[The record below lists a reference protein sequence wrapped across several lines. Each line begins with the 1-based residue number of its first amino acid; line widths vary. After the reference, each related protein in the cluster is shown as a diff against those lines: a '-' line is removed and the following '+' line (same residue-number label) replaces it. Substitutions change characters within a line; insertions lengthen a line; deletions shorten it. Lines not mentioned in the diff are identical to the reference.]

1 MRKIGNY
8 HTRITPER
16 RLMRLKSFHQHF
28 VRGSIVK
35 HVRNLKH
42 IVFLCLFILGIAIF
56 GAFSCPVGAQ
66 TPEIAQQEDETT
78 ETTDEVVE
86 AESPDSG
93 QIPPADL
100 EQAPTSQRPM
110 RNFLFLHDTS
120 KNMRKKKRIA
130 LMQDVIRRLLNNA
143 SSDSRAGLYAF
154 GHRFEENGPDACQDV
169 EAILPVDD
177 LQLNREDLDTQL
189 NMLSEPPLGGG
200 APIGLAL
207 SQGIDALRNLEG
219 PKELT
224 AFGVDLQECKDN
236 IVGVMQSACQVS
248 NLHVTLV
255 GIGLRRDLQVLQ
267 EAGVDKLEC
276 VDIINV
282 TTTEEGEDLPNS
294 LLTRLSIQFKNAED
308 QLLDPAPGGELLL
321 TLALSDNQK
330 KPVVVRQ
337 KVKNADMKGESIETV
352 GLSEGTY
359 LLDLSYGGHDIRAK
373 KEIVINN
380 REEVVE
386 VIRLGKMLV
395 DVTDFSGGAVADT
408 MITDMEITLF
418 DADKPIR
425 SASGTAKAAFDLLPG
440 DQYKI
445 EVTYAVGGKRQTV
458 ESQALISIRE
468 GNHQNVTIALPVG
481 SLAGRIVDMQGVPV
495 GKAGVTLTAAG
506 ANSGQNAFSQSL
518 TADEQGNFFFS
529 DVASGNYTLTL
540 STKGYERRGPE
551 FTLIGGKIN
560 ALGDVQLFQG
570 IETSV
575 TSSSGKSLDDATVTI
590 VEKATGA
597 SIPVIRFGN
606 VYRNAS
612 LIPDGDYAVSV
623 EHPDHQGASRDVT
636 YQKKDLVVDAAFTIP
651 YYVTVVGNVVNTRGD
666 ALPDARLLSQN
677 IRAVVAPLPGEKFAY
692 GDAEGKIRARL
703 AVSSEGEEQLSV
715 VWNDAYNQSYRK
727 DITVALPNA
736 PQEISI
742 GTLVIPMN
750 FLTLELT
757 NIVGEPIDADSILLT
772 HQQTGQSGIR
782 LNAQTA
788 GHYESA
794 PLLDGDYTMRVMK
807 QGYQDV
813 EQQIALQGGE
823 TKGRAV
829 TLHNYVTVRGT
840 LVDAKQNRIPDAVVT
855 FQQTHGKLTT
865 QLPVITGKDGRFQA
879 TLLAEGV
886 GQETFLIIWKSAG
899 SGNEYQAAGSF
910 ELSKEPIHK
919 FLPLELGM
927 HEIPANF
934 IRLEVRDVSG
944 RGLPGADVQFIS
956 RSGVA
961 AKSVELGSGMYESL
975 DLADGTY
982 NITVNKA
989 GYKENIIVPDI
1000 SVGKDRRQADA
1011 GHVVLPHYATM
1022 TGTILNG
1029 KDEGVP
1035 NVELFLGGEHS
1046 EQLEQCRTDQA
1057 GRFSTV
1063 ILVNG
1068 TGRETWKASWQGEK
1082 FVTQGAFDLPAQ
1094 PKVTTNIG
1102 EARLPVNFVTIPVH
1116 DIRGKA
1122 LTGVDVQIRARQHAP
1137 GEAEPLNIEEIEPGV
1152 YQAQHLPDG
1161 DYAFSFAKEGFETGR
1176 TLDVNVSGGMHST
1189 PQPVRL
1195 GYYVTVNGV
1204 IFNGKMDPV
1213 NHAAIRAKGLSSTLL
1228 LPQPA
1233 EPQEEPP
1240 VEPAPTPTP
1249 EASATPDQPQLPLLY
1264 SDEHGA
1270 FTAQFLVTAPEKEQ
1284 LEISWEGKFTTLFD
1298 LDLTNGPEQQRATF
1312 KLPINFVTVQV
1323 NDISKKPLSGVVVTI
1338 ENDVQEEAFTLQE
1351 TTPGSYQSEGI
1362 SDGSYTISVSKEN
1375 YQTTTRLLE
1384 VQFGEQQGVACQLNH
1399 YITVKGHVLD
1409 GKRDGVS
1416 AAVIAFAESKA
1427 LAEDKVI
1434 SGTDGAFEARLLVR
1448 DIGRESGEISWMG
1461 KHGTFRKSF
1470 WLDLPVEPKEIV
1482 LADDQALLPINYLS
1496 LELKSV
1502 AATGI
1507 PGATVK
1513 LRHLASGNLIEARD
1527 NDNGNYEGEELFD
1540 GLYDVEIS
1548 KEQYQ
1553 SITLSNISLSGGEH
1567 KRDVIVPK
1575 FLHHITI
1582 SGVVVNGKSQGVRDA
1597 LVSIRGPKKLQNCE
1611 PFRTREDGSFTL
1623 EALVTDVG
1631 SETLDVA
1638 WNDIYAT
1645 SLPIK
1650 LPFLP
1655 EQVKLDAIR
1664 LPINFISVRIV
1675 DIYNQPVSDAAVS
1688 FSPKQGDNVAAESLY
1703 GGQEAD
1709 AGTYESS
1716 DLPNQSYLV
1725 VVQKEGYHQQE
1736 YPEIAVKDGQAVSN
1750 LAIELRHV
1758 VTLKGRVTD
1767 GKGRGVPHAVVNLDQ
1782 KATLQSAAVIET
1794 DAAGNFAARVQ
1805 VTGSGED
1812 MLNVAYRVRNESNRP
1827 LFELLKKFIP
1837 LNQPGEQ
1844 DFGELRLPI
1853 NFIPA
1858 QIHDVIGRPIEH
1870 AEVAIVPSDNEN
1882 EATNGSAPLEIAYA
1896 GEGKYEGEYVKDG
1909 TYKLLVTK
1917 EGYQSQQAEVTVAGG
1932 QVAAETSFTMP
1943 HYVTL
1948 SGMVV
1953 EGKHDGVANALIEF
1967 GSAENLILSA
1977 AEAQDVALTTPV
1989 TTDIRGQFRVKMLV
2003 KKAGTQQAKAIWN
2016 NVYVKDFSFL
2026 LPDSPDSNL
2035 SLPETVRLPINFA
2048 PFRITN
2054 ILGQGL
2060 SGVDIQLRQEKADAA
2075 SNLLANPLGNGLY
2088 EARELLD
2095 GTYAVNVRKDGYQEM
2110 TGTFSVKEGEAL
2122 AEQRF
2127 ALPHYV
2133 TVLGSVVNGKGEG
2146 VKGATITLA
2155 GSSSSL
2161 LRPEEAILT
2170 GDDGSFRADVLVTGS
2185 SGNPLKETLKVAWS
2199 DSASPGKTLFEL
2211 THEFLLPELPQL
2223 INVGMLALPANFYDV
2238 AVNDIA
2244 GRGLSGVK
2252 VTFTDEQAREFAAQ
2266 EINSGL
2272 YEGQN
2277 LPNGA
2282 YAVSVS
2288 KEGYQPTQRESVVVT
2303 DAAENDAEERAA
2315 PLTFALPYYVK
2326 IQGTAVDGKGQQM
2339 ASDIALSLLGG
2350 HSHLIA
2356 DSVAID
2362 EAGNFSADV
2371 LVNKQGTEVLNL
2383 SWTGEHGDYVR
2394 SLPFTLP
2401 DTPKTIDFQRVTLP
2415 INFIPIDV
2423 KNLSGA
2429 GVTEATVTLS
2439 HIQSG
2444 QEIVAKEIGNGMYEG
2459 QLLLDGGYEI
2469 GVAKDG
2475 YKASE
2480 RVRVNVA
2487 NGIVSETVGFR
2498 LRHYVWITGVATNG
2512 NGKGVNDPIIELD
2525 QERSIERLK
2534 RSDLTGKFE
2543 VQLEV
2548 SEIGNERMHVS
2559 WNNKYRI
2566 PVVFELPE
2574 KPESHDLGDIRLPI
2588 NFISFVVTDVSGS
2601 TLPDVTVKIESVPSG
2616 LAQRFKTDQ
2625 NGFCKSDDLPNGQYQ
2640 IAVSKSGYQEERRV
2654 VNIRD
2659 GNHVALRFTLP
2670 HYVTIKGTIKDIL
2683 QQPVGNANVIFEEF
2697 FDSNQQKLRTVSN
2710 PLSGQFEQRLLI
2722 DDARFLER
2730 QKGHFVVEK
2739 DGIRDMFTFKI
2750 PTQPNQTITYTTLL
2764 FPVSYLYGK
2773 VVDKDVRAI
2782 PLSDAQITLTPVSDL
2797 LYKDAEMAE
2806 TDESAGASQPLKIA
2820 TDSLGAFTLSRLPN
2834 GEYKIV
2840 IEKDGYATYED
2851 FLRISG
2857 LLQEQ
2862 EFALR
2867 KE

>member
-1 MRKIGNY
+1 MKQVRY
-8 HTRITPER
+8 
-16 RLMRLKSFHQHF
+16 LKN
-28 VRGSIVK
+28 I
-35 HVRNLKH
+35 
-42 IVFLCLFILGIAIF
+42 IFLCMFISGIA
-56 GAFSCPVGAQ
+56 AFSRLLIAQ
-66 TPEIAQQEDETT
+66 TPEIAQQEDDTT
-78 ETTDEVVE
+78 ETSDDTIE
-86 AESPDSG
+86 AESPDG
-93 QIPPADL
+93 
-100 EQAPTSQRPM
+100 EQTPLPNLDQESAIQRPM
-110 RNFLFLHDTS
+110 RNFLFIHDTS
-120 KNMRKKKRIA
+120 KNMRKRKRIA
-130 LMQDVIRRLLNNA
+130 MMQDAIRRLLNNA
-143 SSDSRAGLYAF
+143 SPDSRAGLYAF
-154 GHRFEENGPDACQDV
+154 GHRFEEDGPDACQDV
-169 EAILPVDD
+169 EAILPVDE
-177 LQLNREDLDTQL
+177 LQFNREDFDTQL
-189 NMLSEPPLGGG
+189 NLLSDPPLGGG

-207 SQGIDALRNLEG
+207 SQGIDALRNLTE
-219 PKELT
+219 PKEVTL
-224 AFGVDLQECKDN
+224 FGVDLQECKKDD
-236 IVGVMQSACQVS
+236 IVGVLQTACQVP

-267 EAGVDKLEC
+267 EAGIDKLAC

-282 TTTEEGEDLPNS
+282 TTNEEGEELPNS

-308 QLLDPAPGGELLL
+308 QLLDPAPGGDLLL
-321 TLALSDNQK
+321 TLALADNQR

-373 KEIVINN
+373 KEIVIGN
-380 REEVVE
+380 RQEVVE
-386 VIRLGKMLV
+386 IIRLGKMLV
-395 DVTDFSGGAVADT
+395 DVTDFSGGAIADT
-408 MITDMEITLF
+408 MSKDMEITLF

-425 SASGTAKAAFDLLPG
+425 SASGTTNTEFDLLPG

-445 EVTYAVGGKRQTV
+445 QVTYTVGGKRQTV
-458 ESQALISIRE
+458 ESQELISIRE

-481 SLAGRIVDMQGVPV
+481 SLSGRIVDMQGVPV
-495 GKAGVTLTAAG
+495 SKAGVTLTEVEAKG
-506 ANSGQNAFSQSL
+506 GQKASPQSL
-518 TADEQGNFFFS
+518 TADEQGNFFFP
-529 DVASGNYTLTL
+529 DVASGDYTLTL

-560 ALGDVQLFQG
+560 ELGDVQLFQG

-590 VEKATGA
+590 VEKATGI
-597 SIPVIRFGN
+597 SIPVSRFGN
-606 VYRNAS
+606 VYRNAA
-612 LIPDGDYAVSV
+612 LIPDGEYTVSV

-666 ALPDARLLSQN
+666 ALPDARMLSQN
-677 IRAVVAPLPGEKFAY
+677 TRAVVAPLPGEKFAY

-703 AVSSEGEEQLSV
+703 AVSSGGEEQLSI

-727 DITVALPNA
+727 DITAIMPNA
-736 PQEISI
+736 PQEINI
-742 GTLVIPMN
+742 GTLVISMN
-750 FLTLELT
+750 FLTLALT
-757 NIVGEPIDADSILLT
+757 NIVGEPINADSILLT

-813 EQQIALQGGE
+813 EQQISLQGGE
-823 TKGRAV
+823 TKGTEV
-829 TLHNYVTVRGT
+829 TLHNYVTVQGT

-855 FQQTHGKLTT
+855 FQQAHGKLTT
-865 QLPVITGKDGRFQA
+865 QLPVITGKDGRFQT

-886 GQETFLIIWKSAG
+886 GQETFSIIWKSPG

-927 HEIPANF
+927 YELPANF

-961 AKSVELGSGMYESL
+961 AKSVELGNGMYESL

-1000 SVGKDRRQADA
+1000 SVGKDHRQADA
-1011 GHVVLPHYATM
+1011 GHVALPHYATI

-1102 EARLPVNFVTIPVH
+1102 EARLPVNFVTIPMY
-1116 DIRGKA
+1116 DIRGEA
-1122 LTGVDVQIRARQHAP
+1122 LTGVDVQIRARQAS
-1137 GEAEPLNIEEIEPGV
+1137 GEAESLKIEEIEPGV

-1189 PQPVRL
+1189 VQPVRL

-1204 IFNGKMDPV
+1204 IFNGKMEPV

-1233 EPQEEPP
+1233 ESQEEPP
-1240 VEPAPTPTP
+1240 VEPTPAQTP
-1249 EASATPDQPQLPLLY
+1249 EPSATLEQPELPLLH

-1270 FTAQFLVTAPEKEQ
+1270 FTAQFLVTSPEKEQ
-1284 LEISWEGKFTTLFD
+1284 LEISWDGKFTTLFD
-1298 LDLTNGPEQQRATF
+1298 VDFTNGPEQQRPTF

-1323 NDISKKPLSGVVVTI
+1323 SDISKKPLSGAVVTI
-1338 ENDVQEEAFTLQE
+1338 ENDLQEEAFTLQE
-1351 TTPGSYQSEGI
+1351 TASGSYQSEGI
-1362 SDGSYTISVSKEN
+1362 PDGSYTISVSKEN

-1416 AAVIAFAESKA
+1416 AALIAFAESKA

-1448 DIGRESGEISWMG
+1448 DIGRESGEISWQG

-1470 WLDLPVEPKEIV
+1470 WLDLPVEPKEIA
-1482 LADDQALLPINYLS
+1482 LSDDQTLLPINYLS

-1513 LRHLASGNLIEARD
+1513 LRHLASGSVIEARD

-1540 GLYDVEIS
+1540 GLYDIEIS

-1553 SITLSNISLSGGEH
+1553 PITLSNISLSGGEH
-1567 KRDVIVPK
+1567 ERDVIVPK

-1597 LVSIRGPKKLQNCE
+1597 LVSIRSPKKLQNCE

-1631 SETLDVA
+1631 SETLDVT
-1638 WNDIYAT
+1638 WNDTYTT

-1675 DIYNQPVSDAAVS
+1675 DIYNQPISDAAVS
-1688 FSPKQGDNVAAESLY
+1688 FSPKQGDNMTAESLY

-1709 AGTYESS
+1709 AGTYKSPE
-1716 DLPNQSYLV
+1716 LPNQSYLV

-1736 YPEIAVKDGQAVSN
+1736 YPEIAVKDGQLVSN

-1767 GKGRGVPHAVVNLDQ
+1767 GKGRGVPHAIVNLDQ

-1794 DAAGNFAARVQ
+1794 DAAGNFATHVQ

-1812 MLNVAYRVRNESNRP
+1812 VLNVAYRVRNESNRP

-1858 QIHDVIGRPIEH
+1858 QMYDVIGRPIEH
-1870 AEVAIVPSDNEN
+1870 AEVAIVPSNGEN
-1882 EATNGSAPLEIAYA
+1882 DSINGSAPIEIAYT

-1953 EGKHDGVANALIEF
+1953 EGKRNGVANALIEF

-2016 NVYVKDFSFL
+2016 NAYVKDFSFL
-2026 LPDSPDSNL
+2026 LPDTPDSNL
-2035 SLPETVRLPINFA
+2035 SLSEAVRLPINFA
-2048 PFRITN
+2048 PFRMTN

-2060 SGVDIQLRQEKADAA
+2060 SGVDIQLRQEKADSE

-2110 TGTFSVKEGEAL
+2110 TGTFSVKEGETSP
-2122 AEQRF
+2122 EQRF

-2146 VKGATITLA
+2146 VKGATITLS

-2199 DSASPGKTLFEL
+2199 DSASSGKTLFEL

-2277 LPNGA
+2277 LPNGT
-2282 YAVSVS
+2282 YVVSVS

-2303 DAAENDAEERAA
+2303 DAAENAAEERAA

-2326 IQGTAVDGKGQQM
+2326 IQGTAVDGKGQQI

-2350 HSHLIA
+2350 HGHLIA

-2371 LVNKQGTEVLNL
+2371 LVNKQGTEVINL

-2401 DTPKTIDFQRVTLP
+2401 STPKTVDFQRVTLP

-2423 KNLSGA
+2423 RNLSGA
-2429 GVTEATVTLS
+2429 GVTEAAVTLS

-2444 QEIVAKEIGNGMYEG
+2444 QEIAAKEIGNGMYEG

-2548 SEIGNERMHVS
+2548 SEIGNERMQVS
-2559 WNNKYRI
+2559 WKNKYRL

-2640 IAVSKSGYQEERRV
+2640 ITVSKSGYQEERRV

-2659 GNHVALRFTLP
+2659 GNHVALHFTLP

-2710 PLSGQFEQRLLI
+2710 PVSGQFEQRLLI

-2750 PTQPNQTITYTTLL
+2750 PTQPNQIITYTTLL

-2773 VVDKDVRAI
+2773 VVDKDVRTI

-2797 LYKDAEMAE
+2797 LYKDTAGIAE
-2806 TDESAGASQPLKIA
+2806 TDESAGASQPLKIV
-2820 TDSLGAFTLSRLPN
+2820 TDSLGAFKLSSLPN